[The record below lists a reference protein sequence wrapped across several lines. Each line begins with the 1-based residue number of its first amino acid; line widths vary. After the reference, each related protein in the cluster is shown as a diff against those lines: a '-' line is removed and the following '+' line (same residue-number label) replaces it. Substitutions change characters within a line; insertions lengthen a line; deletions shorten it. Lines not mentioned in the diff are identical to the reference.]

1 MSIRK
6 QRKKKKTI
14 DEYIEIAKGDI
25 TVYIILTVVFTFFL
39 LCMGCLTDWYYIVLF
54 SIIMPVIAIERITV
68 YFDLKKIKKYLI
80 ENDII
85 SKMGHIDFWNEKN
98 YFLTDNYLIILREKI
113 IYAIKY
119 SEIKQIYIEDYLVIG
134 KNSKQ
139 EEYLHVLTKENEFR
153 ILMWTTI
160 LVAEEFYD
168 LKKYLL
174 EKNPKIKLLNP
185 IKNTVNTMFTIE

>member
-1 MSIRK
+1 MFIRK
-6 QRKKKKTI
+6 QKKKKTI

-39 LCMGCLTDWYYIVLF
+39 FYIGYLTDWYYIVLF
-54 SIIMPVIAIERITV
+54 SIIMPVIAIERTTV
-68 YFDLKKIKKYLI
+68 YFDLKRIKKYLI

-85 SKMGHIDFWNEKN
+85 AKMGHIDFWNEKN
-98 YFLTDNYLIILREKI
+98 YFLTDSYLIILREKNV
-113 IYAIKY
+113 YAIRY

-185 IKNTVNTMFTIE
+185 IKNTVNTM